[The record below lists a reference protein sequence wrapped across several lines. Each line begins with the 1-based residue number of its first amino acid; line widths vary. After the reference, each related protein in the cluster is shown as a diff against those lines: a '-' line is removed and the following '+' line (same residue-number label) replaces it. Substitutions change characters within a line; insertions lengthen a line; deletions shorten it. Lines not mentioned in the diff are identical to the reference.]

1 MKIQLASSYGF
12 CFGVKRAIEI
22 AEAHKGSV
30 TYGPLI
36 HNKDEINRL
45 KVGFNIGLAENIND
59 IQTDDA
65 IVIRTHGIPKDEL
78 AQLNAQEHKVIDATC
93 PYVTTPQNIVQKM
106 SEEGYS
112 IIIFGDASHPEIK
125 GVVSY
130 AKDLDDAFI
139 VLELEELNDLP
150 LKGKVAV
157 VSQTTK
163 KPEDF
168 AKVVTALMS
177 TRKEIRVFNT
187 ICNATFENQDAASEL
202 AKEADVMIVI
212 GGKHS
217 SNTKQLHSI
226 CMRDCQESYLIENE
240 AELESSW
247 FDKKTFCGISAGAS
261 TPDWVVQNVIDKIEK
276 LKKLKKIEKSSCIV

>member
-22 AEAHKGSV
+22 AEYHQGSV

-36 HNKDEINRL
+36 HNKDEIDRL
-45 KVGFNIGLAENIND
+45 KQGFNIDIARNIND
-59 IQTDDA
+59 IQTNDA
-65 IVIRTHGIPKDEL
+65 VVIRTHGIPKDEL
-78 AQLNAQEHKVIDATC
+78 AILNSQEHKIIDATC
-93 PYVTTPQNIVQKM
+93 PYVTTPQNIVKKM

-112 IIIFGDASHPEIK
+112 IVIFGDEDHPEIK

-130 AKDLDDAFI
+130 AQDLEDAFI
-139 VLELEELNDLP
+139 VLEPEELEMLP

-168 AKVVTALMS
+168 AKIVTALMA

-187 ICNATFENQDAASEL
+187 ICNATFENQDAASDL
-202 AKEADVMIVI
+202 AKIADVMIVI

-226 CMRDCQESYLIENE
+226 CLRDCNDSYLIENCD
-240 AELESSW
+240 ELDFSW
-247 FDKKTFCGISAGAS
+247 FDGKNLCGISAGAS
-261 TPDWVVQNVIDKIEK
+261 TPDWVVQNVIDKIQEIKKVEK
-276 LKKLKKIEKSSCIV
+276 VS

>member
-22 AEAHKGSV
+22 AEEHRGSK

-45 KVGFNIGLAENIND
+45 KEGFNIGLAEKFED
-59 IQTDDA
+59 VSSDDSV
-65 IVIRTHGIPKDEL
+65 VIRTHGIPKDEL
-78 AQLNAQEHKVIDATC
+78 AKLKAQDNEIIDATC
-93 PYVTTPQNIVQKM
+93 PYVTTPQNIVSKM
-106 SEEGYS
+106 SEDGYS
-112 IIIFGDASHPEIK
+112 IVIFGDAEHPEIK

-130 AKDLDDAFI
+130 ATYPDDAFI
-139 VLELEELNDLP
+139 VLEPEELEELP
-150 LKGKVAV
+150 LRGKVAV

-168 AKVVTALMS
+168 AKIVTALML

-187 ICNATFENQDAASEL
+187 ICNATFENQDAAADL

-226 CMRDCQESYLIENE
+226 CKRDCEDSYLIENCD
-240 AELESSW
+240 ELDASW
-247 FDKKTFCGISAGAS
+247 FEGKKLCGISAGAS
-261 TPDWVVQNVIDKIEK
+261 TPDWVVQNVIDKIQEMVK
-276 LKKLKKIEKSSCIV
+276 VEA

>member
-1 MKIQLASSYGF
+1 
-12 CFGVKRAIEI
+12 VKRAIEI
-22 AEAHKGSV
+22 AEEHQGSV

-45 KVGFNIGLAENIND
+45 KNGFNIGLAEKLDD
-59 IQTDDA
+59 IHTDDA
-65 IVIRTHGIPKDEL
+65 VVIRTHGIPKNEL
-78 AQLNAQEHKVIDATC
+78 SALQKQEHKVIDATC
-93 PYVTTPQNIVQKM
+93 PYVTTPQNIVEKM
-106 SEEGYS
+106 SKDGYS
-112 IIIFGDASHPEIK
+112 IVIFGDKEHPEIK

-130 AKDLDDAFI
+130 AVDPDDAFI
-139 VLELEELNDLP
+139 VLEPEEVEVLP

-168 AKVVTALMS
+168 AKIVNALML

-202 AKEADVMIVI
+202 AKDADVMIVI

-226 CMRDCQESYLIENE
+226 CKRDCDESYLIENCE
-240 AELESSW
+240 ELEASW
-247 FDKKTFCGISAGAS
+247 FESKELCGISAGAS
-261 TPDWVVQNVIDKIEK
+261 TPDWVVQNVIDRIQEM
-276 LKKLKKIEKSSCIV
+276 KKVDEIV

>member
-22 AEAHKGSV
+22 AEEHKGSV

-36 HNKDEINRL
+36 HNIDEINRL
-45 KVGFNIGLAENIND
+45 KEGFNIGLAEKLED
-59 IQTDDA
+59 IEKDGTV
-65 IVIRTHGIPKDEL
+65 VIRTHGIPKNEL
-78 AQLNAQEHKVIDATC
+78 KVLKEKNHKVIDATC
-93 PYVTTPQNIVQKM
+93 PYVTTPQNIVQNM
-106 SEEGYS
+106 SEDGYS
-112 IIIFGDASHPEIK
+112 IVIFGDKDHPEIK

-130 AKDLDDAFI
+130 AEDLEDAFI
-139 VLELEELNDLP
+139 VLKPEELEALP
-150 LKGKVAV
+150 LKAKVAV

-168 AKVVTALMS
+168 SSIVTALMS

-187 ICNATFENQDAASEL
+187 ICNATFENQDAAADL
-202 AKEADVMIVI
+202 AKKADVMVVI

-226 CMRDCQESYLIENE
+226 SKRDCVDSYLIENE
-240 AELESSW
+240 KELEATW
-247 FDKKTFCGISAGAS
+247 FEGKELCGISAGAS
-261 TPDWVVQNVIDKIEK
+261 TPDWIVQKVISKIEDM
-276 LKKLKKIEKSSCIV
+276 KKVTA

>member
-22 AEAHKGSV
+22 AEEHKGSV

-45 KVGFNIGLAENIND
+45 KVGFNIGLAENLAD
-59 IQTDDA
+59 IHTDDTV
-65 IVIRTHGIPKDEL
+65 VIRTHGIPKEEL
-78 AQLNAQEHKVIDATC
+78 AALNAQDHKVIDATC
-93 PYVTTPQNIVQKM
+93 PYVTTPQNIVESM
-106 SEEGYS
+106 SKDGYS
-112 IIIFGDASHPEIK
+112 IVIFGDADHPEIK

-130 AKDLDDAFI
+130 AVDAEDAFI
-139 VLELEELNDLP
+139 VLEVEELEELP

-168 AKVVTALMS
+168 AKIVTALMA

-187 ICNATFENQDAASEL
+187 ICNATFENQDAALDL
-202 AKEADVMIVI
+202 AKNADVMVVI

-226 CMRDCQESYLIENE
+226 CERGCNDSYLIENE
-240 AELESSW
+240 QELKSSW
-247 FDKKTFCGISAGAS
+247 FDDKKLCGISAGAS
-261 TPDWVVQNVIDKIEK
+261 TPDWVVQNVIDKIQEI
-276 LKKLKKIEKSSCIV
+276 KKIAV

>member
-1 MKIQLASSYGF
+1 MKIELASSYGF
-12 CFGVKRAIEI
+12 CFGVKRAIDI
-22 AEAHKGSV
+22 AEAHRGSV

-45 KVGFNIGLAENIND
+45 KDGFDIGLVED
-59 IQTDDA
+59 ISDIDREKSV
-65 IVIRTHGIPKDEL
+65 VIRTHGIPKDEL
-78 AQLNAQEHKVIDATC
+78 NILKAQKQDIIDATC
-93 PYVTTPQNIVQKM
+93 PYVTTPQNIVSKM
-106 SEEGYS
+106 SKEGYS
-112 IIIFGDASHPEIK
+112 VVIFGDKAHPEIR

-130 AKDLDDAFI
+130 AENLDDAFVVI
-139 VLELEELNDLP
+139 TTDELDSLP

-168 AKVVTALMS
+168 AKIVTALMA

-202 AKEADVMIVI
+202 AKSADIMIVI

-226 CMRDCQESYLIENE
+226 CERDCKNSYLIENE
-240 AELESSW
+240 QELEANW
-247 FDKKTFCGISAGAS
+247 FDNKNLCGISAGAS
-261 TPDWVVQNVIDKIEK
+261 TPDWIVQNVINKIKEIK
-276 LKKLKKIEKSSCIV
+276 R

>member
-22 AEAHKGSV
+22 AQEHQGSV

-45 KVGFNIGLAENIND
+45 KVGFNIGLAETLDD
-59 IQTDDA
+59 IEKEGTV
-65 IVIRTHGIPKDEL
+65 VIRTHGIPKNEL
-78 AQLNAQEHKVIDATC
+78 ATLEERDHKVIDATC

-106 SEEGYS
+106 SQEGYS
-112 IIIFGDASHPEIK
+112 IVIFGDKNHPEIK

-130 AKDLDDAFI
+130 AEDLEDAFI
-139 VLELEELNDLP
+139 VLEPEELENLP

-168 AKVVTALMS
+168 AKIVTALMS

-187 ICNATFENQDAASEL
+187 ICNATFENQDAAAEL
-202 AKEADVMIVI
+202 AKNADVMIVI

-226 CMRDCQESYLIENE
+226 CKRDCDDSYLVENE
-240 AELESSW
+240 SELKESW
-247 FDKKTFCGISAGAS
+247 FEDKVLCGISAGAS
-261 TPDWVVQNVIDKIEK
+261 TPDWVVQNVINKIQAMK
-276 LKKLKKIEKSSCIV
+276 NTVV